1 MPVFRVFQR
10 LGEVSGDRV
19 AACFLRIHNH
29 HTIVI
34 GCNVTKHRLPFTC
47 GHCLALVLLVRANIT
62 RLVYADMDEFYYLSR
77 MALVK
82 DERHYD
88 KFDRAFSTYFKGLED
103 LAGMIASLI
112 PDEFLRREFEKS
124 LTPEELEKIKSLG
137 GLEKLI
143 EAFKREVEEAARG
156 EGDDKDKEGKGKRGK
171 GEEGKDRDGKKRR
184 GKRQWDKRDY
194 KAYDDNVELGT
205 RGMKIAMRRLRK
217 LARTGAEDEFDINTT
232 ISKTAKNGGLLD
244 IIMRPER
251 RNTVKVLLFLD
262 NGGSMDAHVKVC
274 EELFS
279 AARSEFKHLETYYFH
294 NFVYDGVWKEHNRRM
309 NERLDTFDI
318 LHKYAH
324 DYKVIFVGDATMAPY
339 EITHAGGS
347 VEHWNEEA
355 GAIWMQRMMDT
366 YDKVI
371 WINPTP
377 HDTWEYSTS
386 VALTKKL
393 VDDQMYP
400 LTIRGIEEGMNYLT
414 K

>member
-1 MPVFRVFQR
+1 MLINFF
-10 LGEVSGDRV
+10 
-19 AACFLRIHNH
+19 
-29 HTIVI
+29 
-34 GCNVTKHRLPFTC
+34 
-47 GHCLALVLLVRANIT
+47 LALKKARIPVSITELLHLLGILKAG
-62 RLVYADMDEFYYLSR
+62 LVYANLDEFYLLSR

-103 LAGMIASLI
+103 LSSMIASLI

-124 LTPEELEKIKSLG
+124 LSKEELDKIKSLG

-156 EGDDKDKEGKGKRGK
+156 EGKEKDKEGKGENGRGDQ
-171 GEEGKDRDGKKRR
+171 GNDRKGKKRR
-184 GKRQWDKRDY
+184 GKRTWDKRDY
-194 KAYDDNVELGT
+194 KGYDDNVEMGT
-205 RGMKIAMRRLRK
+205 RGIKISLRRLRK
-217 LARTGAEDEFDINTT
+217 LARTGADDELDINDT
-232 ISKTAKNGGLLD
+232 ISKTARNGGLLD

-251 RNTVKVLLFLD
+251 RNTVKVLLILD

-294 NFVYDGVWKEHNRRM
+294 NFIYDGLWKEHNRRM
-309 NERLDTFDI
+309 NERIETWDI
-318 LHKYAH
+318 LHKYSH

-339 EITHAGGS
+339 EITHSGGS

-366 YDKVI
+366 YDKVA

-377 HDTWEYSTS
+377 EDTWEYSTS
-386 VALTKKL
+386 VALTRKL
-393 VDDQMYP
+393 VDEQMFP
-400 LTIRGIEEGMNYLT
+400 LTVRGIEEGMNFLS

>member
-1 MPVFRVFQR
+1 MLINFFFTLKKARIPVSITE
-10 LGEVSGDRV
+10 LLHLLD
-19 AACFLRIHNH
+19 
-29 HTIVI
+29 
-34 GCNVTKHRLPFTC
+34 
-47 GHCLALVLLVRANIT
+47 VLKA
-62 RLVYADMDEFYYLSR
+62 RLVYADIDEFYYLSR

-88 KFDRAFSTYFKGLED
+88 KFDRAFSSYFKGLDD
-103 LAGMIASLI
+103 LSSLLNSLI
-112 PDEFLRREFEKS
+112 PDEYLRREFEKT

-143 EAFKREVEEAARG
+143 EAFKKEVEEAAQG
-156 EGDDKDKEGKGKRGK
+156 EGKEKDKEGKGKNGR
-171 GEEGKDRDGKKRR
+171 GEEGDDRKGKKRR
-184 GKRQWDKRDY
+184 GKKTWDKRDY

-205 RGMKIAMRRLRK
+205 RGMKISLRRLRK
-217 LARTGAEDEFDINTT
+217 LARQGAEDEFDIDNT
-232 ISKTAKNGGLLD
+232 IDKTAKNGGMLD

-251 RNTVKVLLFLD
+251 RNTVKVLLILD

-279 AARSEFKHLETYYFH
+279 AARSEFKYLETYYFH
-294 NFVYDGVWKEHNRRM
+294 NFIYDGLWKQNNRRM
-309 NERLDTFDI
+309 SERIDTFDI
-318 LHKYAH
+318 LHKYTH

-355 GAIWMQRMMDT
+355 GAIWMQRVLDT
-366 YDKVI
+366 FAKVI

-377 HDTWEYSTS
+377 QDTWEYSTS
-386 VALTKKL
+386 VALTQKL
-393 VDDQMYP
+393 VEGQMYP
-400 LTIRGIEEGMNYLT
+400 LTISGIEQGMNSLT

>member
-1 MPVFRVFQR
+1 MLINFF
-10 LGEVSGDRV
+10 
-19 AACFLRIHNH
+19 
-29 HTIVI
+29 
-34 GCNVTKHRLPFTC
+34 
-47 GHCLALVLLVRANIT
+47 LALKKERIPVSITELLHLLDVLKA
-62 RLVYADMDEFYYLSR
+62 RLVYADIDDFYYLSR

-103 LAGMIASLI
+103 LSSMIASLI
-112 PDEFLRREFEKS
+112 PDEFLRKEFEKT
-124 LTPEELEKIKSLG
+124 LTAEELEKIKSLG

-143 EAFKREVEEAARG
+143 EAFKRQVEEAARG
-156 EGDDKDKEGKGKRGK
+156 EGKEKDQEGKGENGK
-171 GEEGKDRDGKKRR
+171 GDDGEDGKDRKGKKRR

-205 RGMKIAMRRLRK
+205 RGIKIALRRLRK
-217 LARTGAEDEFDINTT
+217 LARTGAEDEFDIDTT
-232 ISKTAKNGGLLD
+232 IDKTAKNGGLLD

-251 RNTVKVLLFLD
+251 RNTVKVLLLLD

-279 AARSEFKHLETYYFH
+279 AARSEFKHLETFYFH
-294 NFVYDGVWKEHNRRM
+294 NFIYDGMWKEHNRRM
-309 NERLDTFDI
+309 NERLNTYDL
-318 LHKYAH
+318 LHKYTH

-355 GAIWMQRMMDT
+355 GAVWIQRVMDT

-377 HDTWEYSTS
+377 EDTWEYSTS
-386 VALTKKL
+386 VALSRKL
-393 VDDQMYP
+393 VDEKMFP
-400 LTIRGIEEGMNYLT
+400 MTIRGIEDGMSYLT

>member
-1 MPVFRVFQR
+1 MLINFFFTLKKARIPVSIT
-10 LGEVSGDRV
+10 E
-19 AACFLRIHNH
+19 
-29 HTIVI
+29 
-34 GCNVTKHRLPFTC
+34 
-47 GHCLALVLLVRANIT
+47 LLHLLDILKA
-62 RLVYADMDEFYYLSR
+62 RLVYADIDEFYYLSR

-88 KFDRAFSTYFKGLED
+88 KFDRAFSNYFKGLED
-103 LAGMIASLI
+103 LSSLLASLI
-112 PDEFLRREFEKS
+112 PDEYLRREFEKS
-124 LTPEELEKIKSLG
+124 LTPEELEKIQSLG

-156 EGDDKDKEGKGKRGK
+156 EGKEKDKEGKGENGR
-171 GEEGKDRDGKKRR
+171 GEEGNDRKGKKRR

-205 RGMKIAMRRLRK
+205 RGLKISLRRLRK
-217 LARTGAEDEFDINTT
+217 LARKGAEDEFDIDNT

-251 RNTVKVLLFLD
+251 RNTVKVLLMLD

-279 AARSEFKHLETYYFH
+279 AARSEFKHLEVYYFH
-294 NFVYDGVWKEHNRRM
+294 NFIYDGVWKEHNRRM
-309 NERLDTFDI
+309 NERIDTFDI
-318 LHKYAH
+318 LHKYTH

-355 GAIWMQRMMDT
+355 GAIWMQRMLDT
-366 YDKVI
+366 FEKVI

-377 HDTWEYSTS
+377 QDTWEYSTS
-386 VALTKKL
+386 VSLIQKL
-393 VDDQMYP
+393 VEDRMYP
-400 LTIRGIEEGMNYLT
+400 LTIAGIEDGMNVLS

>member
-1 MPVFRVFQR
+1 MLINFFFALKKARIPVSITEM
-10 LGEVSGDRV
+10 LHLLD
-19 AACFLRIHNH
+19 
-29 HTIVI
+29 
-34 GCNVTKHRLPFTC
+34 
-47 GHCLALVLLVRANIT
+47 VLKA
-62 RLVYADMDEFYYLSR
+62 RLVYADIDEFYYLSR

-88 KFDRAFSTYFKGLED
+88 KFDRAFSSYFKGLDD
-103 LAGMIASLI
+103 LSSLLNSLI
-112 PDEFLRREFEKS
+112 PDEYLRREFEKS

-143 EAFKREVEEAARG
+143 EAFKKEVEEAAQG
-156 EGDDKDKEGKGKRGK
+156 EGKEKDKEGKGENGR
-171 GEEGKDRDGKKRR
+171 GEEGDDRKGKKRR
-184 GKRQWDKRDY
+184 GKKTWDKRDY

-205 RGMKIAMRRLRK
+205 RGMKISLRRLRK
-217 LARTGAEDEFDINTT
+217 LARQGAEDEFDINNT
-232 ISKTAKNGGLLD
+232 IDKTAKNGGMLD

-251 RNTVKVLLFLD
+251 RNTVKVLLILD

-294 NFVYDGVWKEHNRRM
+294 NFIYDGLWKQNNRRM
-309 NERLDTFDI
+309 SERIDTFDI
-318 LHKYAH
+318 LHKYTH

-339 EITHAGGS
+339 EITHSGGS

-355 GAIWMQRMMDT
+355 GAIWMQRVLDT
-366 YDKVI
+366 FAKVI

-377 HDTWEYSTS
+377 QDTWEYSTS
-386 VALTKKL
+386 VALTQKL
-393 VDDQMYP
+393 VEDQMYP
-400 LTIRGIEEGMNYLT
+400 LTISGIEHGMNGLT

>member
-1 MPVFRVFQR
+1 MLINFFFALKKARIPVSIT
-10 LGEVSGDRV
+10 E
-19 AACFLRIHNH
+19 
-29 HTIVI
+29 
-34 GCNVTKHRLPFTC
+34 
-47 GHCLALVLLVRANIT
+47 LLHLLEILKA
-62 RLVYADMDEFYYLSR
+62 RLVYADIDEFYYMSR

-103 LAGMIASLI
+103 LSSLLASLI
-112 PDEFLRREFEKS
+112 PDEYLRREFEKS
-124 LTPEELEKIKSLG
+124 LTPEELEKIQSLG

-156 EGDDKDKEGKGKRGK
+156 EGKEKDKEGKGENGR
-171 GEEGKDRDGKKRR
+171 GEEGDDRKGKKRR

-205 RGMKIAMRRLRK
+205 RGLKISLRRLRK
-217 LARTGAEDEFDINTT
+217 LARQGAEDEFDIDNT

-251 RNTVKVLLFLD
+251 RNTVKVLLMLD

-279 AARSEFKHLETYYFH
+279 AARSEFKHLEVYYYH
-294 NFVYDGVWKEHNRRM
+294 NFIYDGVWKEHNRRM
-309 NERLDTFDI
+309 NERIDTFDI
-318 LHKYAH
+318 LHKYTH

-355 GAIWMQRMMDT
+355 GAIWMQRLLDT
-366 YDKVI
+366 FEKVI

-377 HDTWEYSTS
+377 QDTWEYSTS
-386 VALTKKL
+386 VSLIQKL
-393 VDDQMYP
+393 VEDKMYP
-400 LTIRGIEEGMNYLT
+400 LTIAGIEEGMNYLS

>member
-1 MPVFRVFQR
+1 MLINFFFTLKKARIPVSITE
-10 LGEVSGDRV
+10 LLHLLD
-19 AACFLRIHNH
+19 
-29 HTIVI
+29 
-34 GCNVTKHRLPFTC
+34 
-47 GHCLALVLLVRANIT
+47 VLKA
-62 RLVYADMDEFYYLSR
+62 RLVYADIDEFYYLSR

-88 KFDRAFSTYFKGLED
+88 KFDRAFSSYFKGLDD
-103 LAGMIASLI
+103 LSSLLNSLI
-112 PDEFLRREFEKS
+112 PDEYLRREFEKS

-143 EAFKREVEEAARG
+143 EAFKKEVEEAAKG
-156 EGDDKDKEGKGKRGK
+156 EGKEKDKEGKGENGR
-171 GEEGKDRDGKKRR
+171 GEEGGDRKGKKRR
-184 GKRQWDKRDY
+184 GKKTWDKRDY

-205 RGMKIAMRRLRK
+205 RGMKISLRRLRK
-217 LARTGAEDEFDINTT
+217 LARQGADDEFDINNT
-232 ISKTAKNGGLLD
+232 IDKTAKNGGMLD

-251 RNTVKVLLFLD
+251 RNTVKVLLILD

-294 NFVYDGVWKEHNRRM
+294 NLIYDGLWKQNNRRM
-309 NERLDTFDI
+309 SERIDTFDI
-318 LHKYAH
+318 LHKYTH

-355 GAIWMQRMMDT
+355 GAIWMQRVLDT
-366 YDKVI
+366 FAKVI

-377 HDTWEYSTS
+377 QDTWEYSTS
-386 VALTKKL
+386 VALTQKL
-393 VDDQMYP
+393 VEDQMYP
-400 LTIRGIEEGMNYLT
+400 LTISGIEQGMNSLT